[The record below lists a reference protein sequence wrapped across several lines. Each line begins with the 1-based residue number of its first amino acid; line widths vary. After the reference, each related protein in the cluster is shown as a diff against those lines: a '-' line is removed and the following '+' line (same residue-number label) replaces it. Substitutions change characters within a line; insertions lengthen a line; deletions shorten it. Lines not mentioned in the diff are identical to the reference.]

1 MSGPGA
7 QGGMFATGRS
17 GGLSRRTV
25 LRGLGV
31 SVALPWLEAMAG
43 ASGAAAKA
51 AERTGARMAG
61 AAEIPL
67 RMAFIFT
74 PNGVH
79 SPAWLPEGVGAG
91 YRLSPTLE
99 PLGAVREHFSVL
111 TGLTLDRAR
120 SNGDGPG
127 DHARSA
133 ASFLTGCQAR
143 KTSGND
149 IHLGVSVDQ
158 FAAKQIGERTRL
170 PSLELGCEYSQPT
183 GSCDSGY
190 SCAYTSNV
198 AWRDEDTPVPKMVD
212 PAAVFD
218 RMFGDVRSTVQQR
231 ERLRRR
237 ASVLDFVLEDSA
249 RLERRL
255 GVADR
260 RKLDEFQTSV
270 REIERRISLAMAE
283 TGEDRA
289 PDTPAP
295 AGIPRRLG
303 EHIDLMY
310 DMLLLAFQMDA
321 TRVGTFMVAT
331 GGSNRTIPEI
341 GVTSGHHELSHH
353 QNNQEM
359 IEKIRR
365 IDRFYIERFARFLGR
380 MAATPE
386 GEGSLLDNCMI
397 MHGSGICDGNIHNH
411 ENLPILL
418 AGRGGGTIDPGRL
431 IAYPGETPLC
441 SLYMALLRRMGCDV
455 ASFGDADQELG
466 WLSA

>member
-1 MSGPGA
+1 MSGA
-7 QGGMFATGRS
+7 RATDTGV
-17 GGLSRRTV
+17 SRRAV
-25 LRGLGV
+25 LRGVGV
-31 SVALPWLEAMAG
+31 SLALPWLESLGGFSSGLASVARGAG
-43 ASGAAAKA
+43 
-51 AERTGARMAG
+51 TGAVF
-61 AAEIPL
+61 PL
-67 RMAFIFT
+67 RMACIFT

-79 SPAWLPEGVGAG
+79 HPAWQVGGPDGA
-91 YRLSPTLE
+91 LSPTLE
-99 PLGAVREHFSVL
+99 PLESVRQYVNIMS
-111 TGLTLDRAR
+111 GLTLDRAR

-158 FAAKQIGERTRL
+158 FAAQQIGARTRL
-170 PSLELGCEYSQPT
+170 PSLEIGCEYSQPA

-198 AWRDEDTPVPKMVD
+198 SWRDEDTPVPKMVD
-212 PAAVFD
+212 PAAVYE
-218 RMFGDVRSTVQQR
+218 RMFGDLRSTAAQR
-231 ERLRRR
+231 DRLRRR
-237 ASVLDFVLEDSA
+237 ASVLDFVLDDSE

-255 GVADR
+255 GQADR

-270 REIERRISLAMAE
+270 REIEHRISLAMAE
-283 TGEDRA
+283 TGEAAA
-289 PDTPAP
+289 PEEPAP
-295 AGIPRRLG
+295 AGIPRRIG

-310 DMLLLAFQMDA
+310 DMLLLAFRMDA
-321 TRVGTFMVAT
+321 TRVSTFMVAT

-353 QNNQEM
+353 QNNEEM

-380 MAATPE
+380 MAATEE
-386 GEGSLLDNCMI
+386 GEGSLLDHSMI
-397 MHGSGICDGNIHNH
+397 LHGSGICDGNIHNH

-418 AGRGGGTIDPGRL
+418 AGRANGTIDPGRV
-431 IAYPGETPLC
+431 IDYPTETPLC
-441 SLYMALLRRMGCDV
+441 SLYLAMLRRMGCDV

-466 WLSA
+466 RLSV